1 MKVKKEELKVKPE
14 MKLSKE
20 FLDLRTEERQPILE
34 MLEENIR
41 LRELPIE
48 MHVRPKFY
56 KALKFR

>member
-1 MKVKKEELKVKPE
+1 MRVKKEELKAKPD

-20 FLDLRTEERQPILE
+20 FLDLRTEESQPILE
-34 MLEENIR
+34 ILEENMR
-41 LRELPIE
+41 LRELPVE